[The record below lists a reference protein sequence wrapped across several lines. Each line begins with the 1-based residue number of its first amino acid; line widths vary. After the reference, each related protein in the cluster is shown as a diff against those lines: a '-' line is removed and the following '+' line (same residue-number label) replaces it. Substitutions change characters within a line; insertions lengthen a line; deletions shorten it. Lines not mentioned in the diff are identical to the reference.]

1 MSDLPQ
7 LIHASVDRHA
17 PVDVDPARLLAGA
30 ERRART
36 HRRRTYTAAPGLL
49 AAAALAAVV
58 TLATLTPWLE
68 GPDVTPAGPTA
79 SPTASPTPLPADRP
93 AAPMV

>member
-36 HRRRTYTAAPGLL
+36 HRRRTYTAASGLL
-49 AAAALAAVV
+49 TAAALAAVV
-58 TLATLTPWLE
+58 TLPTLTPWLG
-68 GPDVTPAGPTA
+68 GPDVTPAG
-79 SPTASPTPLPADRP
+79 PTASPTPLPADRP